1 MFSET
6 DLARLLLGLIVGVA
20 IAAGMALRRAGMRPS
35 GGVSRSVD
43 GPAIALAIRVV
54 GLSFY
59 GGLLLFLAWP
69 RSLAWAAVDVPG
81 WVRWAGAALLAAG
94 VALALWS
101 RWTLG
106 TSSTLTS
113 VPAPGGELV
122 TRGPYRRLRHPIYSA
137 GLLMM
142 PGAAALTSNLFILA
156 AGLAGLLVL
165 AVRTP
170 REEAL
175 LLERFG
181 DSYRDVMARTGRWLP
196 RWRGGGAGRGS

>member
-1 MFSET
+1 MT
-6 DLARLLLGLIVGVA
+6 DTATARILLGLIMAGAVLAG
-20 IAAGMALRRAGMRPS
+20 IAMRRAGMRPT
-35 GGVSRSVD
+35 GGVPRSAD
-43 GPAIALAIRVV
+43 GPAIALAIRLV

-59 GGLLLFLAWP
+59 GGLLLFLVWP
-69 RSLAWAAVDVPG
+69 RALEWAAMDVPR
-81 WVRWAGAALLAAG
+81 WVRWTGAAMLAAG
-94 VALALWS
+94 VALALWA

-113 VPAPGGELV
+113 VPAPDAPLV
-122 TRGPYRRLRHPIYSA
+122 TCGPYRRLRHPIYSA

-142 PGAAALTSNLFILA
+142 PGAGALTANLFILG
-156 AGLAGLLVL
+156 AGLFGLAVL

-181 DSYRDVMARTGRWLP
+181 EEYRDVMNRTGRWLP
-196 RWRGGGAGRGS
+196 KVRVPGPLTGR